1 MAGMYFGVGNV
12 ARKVKNGYAGVTNVA
27 RKIKY
32 GYVGVANVA
41 RKFYSAA
48 VSPLVLM
55 NNGTTVTSAGMLS
68 TSTIISNYN
77 NKNDGTGATNIKAT
91 DNRSSSGSVNF
102 AWTVTYSN
110 WYGRCTRLSDAIDLS
125 GYSKLQF
132 KATFDFGG
140 SNYAKIGV
148 STSKKSEGTYY
159 NGADGYTYTAEKKFT
174 AYSSGTFEIDISKIE
189 GEAYLY
195 LDQNSCG
202 WERRDDWG
210 SYENGCDLFDFTLI
224 E

>member
-1 MAGMYFGVGNV
+1 MAGAYIGVSNV
-12 ARKVKNGYAGVTNVA
+12 ARKIKNGYVGVANVA

-41 RKFYSAA
+41 RKFYSAV
-48 VSPLVLM
+48 VSPLALM
-55 NNGTTVTSAGMLS
+55 TDGTTDTSTGMIS
-68 TSTIISNYN
+68 TGTIISTYN
-77 NKNDGTGATNIKAT
+77 NKNDGTGATTIKAT
-91 DNRSSSGSVNF
+91 DNRSSLGSVNF
-102 AWTVTYSN
+102 EWTVTYAN

-132 KATFDFGG
+132 KAAFDFGG
-140 SNYAKIGV
+140 SNYAKIGI
-148 STSKKSEGTYY
+148 SKTKKSEGTYY
-159 NGADGYTYTAEKKFT
+159 DNSSGYTYDAEKKFT
-174 AYSSGTFEIDISKIE
+174 SYSSGTFEIDISSIE
-189 GEAYLY
+189 EKAYLY

-210 SYENGCDLFDFTLI
+210 SYENGCDLYSFTLI